1 MSTNMKAEL
10 CVQTLD
16 NAMASYPAL
25 HGAIIH
31 SDRGAQYTSDLY
43 RRAITRYGIC
53 QSMNSAG
60 GRCHDNARC
69 ESMWA
74 RMKTELL
81 YDRYDPEQLTVEQLK
96 SLVWRYFMSY
106 WNNRRICSDNG
117 CMMWLLFKFYL
128 STDIDNITPVPPT
141 SSCSRTV
148 TSSRCRATLAM
159 QPPPS

>member
-1 MSTNMKAEL
+1 MSANMKAGL

-43 RRAITRYGIC
+43 RRAITRYGIR
-53 QSMNSAG
+53 QSMNRAG
-60 GRCHDNARC
+60 GCCHDNARC

-81 YDRYDPEQLTVEQLK
+81 YETATTR
-96 SLVWRYFMSY
+96 
-106 WNNRRICSDNG
+106 
-117 CMMWLLFKFYL
+117 
-128 STDIDNITPVPPT
+128 
-141 SSCSRTV
+141 SS
-148 TSSRCRATLAM
+148 
-159 QPPPS
+159 